1 VRVGVGC
8 GYGAVVGEHGEE
20 VSLNVVGHRSG
31 HVHHQGVRAFLQGRP
46 AGVLCGEGHGTGIGA
61 PAAHGVHR
69 GEGQYTAAAVL
80 ARHDGDGH
88 LGVLVLGEPTE
99 AFFGLGGHGD
109 HGDEYS
115 RPAQGGQDLPVPHPA
130 LGVFTQ
136 PCFDGG
142 VGTAVGVA
150 EVLGADGGW
159 AAHGPRLYRRG
170 PSTGRWRLPQV
181 SCASR
186 PVTGLSPFS
195 TSSRASRI
203 APSWVICVLESRPKS
218 KERTFSAWPG
228 AALRRAVSPSSV
240 RTAHSPRRSSS
251 QCVRCTYPSCSSR
264 AIWWDRRLLETI
276 TLSASRRMRMRCFG
290 ASDRWTRIPYSMR
303 VSPAC
308 ARRSCSSSS

>member
-1 VRVGVGC
+1 TDDPSCPDLVVGYPYVEVKNLRVDIGFV
-8 GYGAVVGEHGEE
+8 YGAVFGEHGEE

-109 HGDEYS
+109 HGVEFS

-142 VGTAVGVA
+142 VGTVVVVA
-150 EVLGADGGW
+150 EVLGADDGW
-159 AAHGPRLYRRG
+159 SAHGPRLYLRG

-186 PVTGLSPFS
+186 PVTGLSPVS
-195 TSSRASRI
+195 TSSRASSI
-203 APSWVICVLESRPKS
+203 ATRWVICVLESRPKS
-218 KERTFSAWPG
+218 NERTFSAWPG
-228 AALRRAVSPSSV
+228 AVLRRAVSTSFV
-240 RTAHSPRRSSS
+240 ATAHRPHRS
-251 QCVRCTYPSCSSR
+251 
-264 AIWWDRRLLETI
+264 
-276 TLSASRRMRMRCFG
+276 
-290 ASDRWTRIPYSMR
+290 
-303 VSPAC
+303 
-308 ARRSCSSSS
+308 